1 MSINFE
7 ITNISLDKSNNIESV
22 ILISFSFEYKIKN
35 LEWKFDKA
43 YDIFIDY
50 FNKLILKVPNVS
62 KPPLI
67 TDYVNN
73 AEQFLPKLKGYISNL
88 FKRKEIYKLVSF
100 QKLFEFPDELI
111 ENQITIDTLS
121 NITEYNI
128 LDFYFDEPYL
138 FISSGNS
145 NSVKALSFLLSY
157 FQVKGFFFIYRMNS
171 SPGSYGEKKLI
182 IVNKREEEKYIT
194 KIKRIK
200 DFLFLGFNNG
210 SIEILSF
217 NKEKKELFNYSNVD
231 NIESKLS
238 INENFKITNLF
249 YKSEKGLIYV
259 FIEKAKKVCIYE
271 INSNNHIKDIVL
283 TDNPIIYSHISF
295 DMKKLFVIDSNGTFW
310 IYELNLEENTV
321 KLLQASYTKLNDIST
336 TKIFKEKTNDQTLN
350 IFVGLSDKVQLY
362 QYSNKSN
369 SFTLKLECNTQFK
382 VNSIIYVNQYKCLM
396 IGCENGTIQFWKHS
410 SKNPEYILETG
421 YPKVNKL
428 FYDEKNKYIFINCN
442 KDLKIFE
449 INLENILMNDNEE
462 KEKDNSII
470 AETLKDEGDKVVEN
484 NMMLISKSFQTPES
498 SPDQSQILDE
508 KNKSKE
514 INNNINENSEI
525 TNDEKNELNISNKE
539 TEDEINIEEN
549 EYNYEVRNVDCLD
562 GWSEW

>member
-50 FNKLILKVPNVS
+50 FNKLMLKVPNVS

-145 NSVKALSFLLSY
+145 NSVRALSFLLSY

-171 SPGSYGEKKLI
+171 SPGSYGEKKLV

-238 INENFKITNLF
+238 INENFKISNLF

-283 TDNPIIYSHISF
+283 TENPIIYSHISF

-382 VNSIIYVNQYKCLM
+382 VNSIIYVNQYKCLI

-421 YPKVNKL
+421 YPKVNKI
-428 FYDEKNKYIFINCN
+428 FYDEKSKYIFINCN

-449 INLENILMNDNEE
+449 INLENILINDNEE
-462 KEKDNSII
+462 KEKDDSII

-484 NMMLISKSFQTPES
+484 NIMLLSKAFQTPES
-498 SPDQSQILDE
+498 SPNQSLISNE
-508 KNKSKE
+508 KIKSKE

-525 TNDEKNELNISNKE
+525 TNDEKNDLNISNKE

-549 EYNYEVRNVDCLD
+549 EYNYEVRKADSLD

>member
-50 FNKLILKVPNVS
+50 FNKLRLKVPNVS

-145 NSVKALSFLLSY
+145 NSVRALSFLLSY

-171 SPGSYGEKKLI
+171 SPGSYGEKKLV

-238 INENFKITNLF
+238 INENFKISNLF

-283 TDNPIIYSHISF
+283 TENPIIYSHISF

-369 SFTLKLECNTQFK
+369 TFTLKLICNTHFK
-382 VNSIIYVNQYKCLM
+382 VNSIIYVNQYKCLI

-421 YPKVNKL
+421 YPKVNKI
-428 FYDEKNKYIFINCN
+428 FYDEKSKYIFINCN

-449 INLENILMNDNEE
+449 INLENILINDNEE
-462 KEKDNSII
+462 KEKDDSII

-484 NMMLISKSFQTPES
+484 NIMLLSKAFQTPES
-498 SPDQSQILDE
+498 SPNQSLISNE
-508 KNKSKE
+508 KIKSKE

-525 TNDEKNELNISNKE
+525 TNDEKNDLNISNKE

-549 EYNYEVRNVDCLD
+549 EYNYEVRKADSLD